1 MQVQVRTVNA
11 FVEAGQGGNPAGVVV
26 EADGLEAGQKL
37 AIAARMGLSE
47 TAFVSRSDSAA
58 FKLEFFTPTRQ
69 IAHCGHA
76 TVATFSLLRQL
87 GRVGEGWSSKETLD
101 GRRDILLVGDSAF
114 MEQRAPRYTELAA
127 EPQVLAELLA
137 ALDIAPEQLA
147 PDLLPT
153 QVDTGGAFILVPL
166 RGETD
171 VAGLRPDQARL
182 ERLSERL
189 DLIGFYAFSTATR
202 VPGRA
207 AGARMFAP
215 RYGIAE
221 ESATGMAAGP
231 LACFLYTRMGHREPN
246 MAIEQGYL
254 MQPPSPSL
262 IQVELD
268 VQAGQIQRLM
278 AGGQAR
284 VMDEQTLDL

>member
-1 MQVQVRTVNA
+1 MQVQVRVVNA
-11 FVEAGQGGNPAGVVV
+11 FVEGGQGGNPAGVVLD
-26 EADGLEAGQKL
+26 ADALGAQQKL
-37 AIAARMGLSE
+37 AIAARVGLSE
-47 TAFVSRSDSAA
+47 TAFVSRSQCAA

-76 TVATFSLLRQL
+76 TVATFALLHQL

-101 GRRDILLVGDSAF
+101 GTRDILLAGDSAF
-114 MEQRAPRYTELAA
+114 MEQRAPSY
-127 EPQVLAELLA
+127 AELGGEDVAEVLA
-137 ALDIAPEQLA
+137 ALGLDPRDLVEG
-147 PDLLPT
+147 LLPT
-153 QVDTGGAFILVPL
+153 RVDTGGAFILLPL
-166 RGETD
+166 RGEAE

-189 DLIGFYAFSTATR
+189 DLIGVYAFSRVTR
-202 VPGRA
+202 LPGRA

-231 LACFLYTRMGHREPN
+231 LACFLHDRMGL
-246 MAIEQGYL
+246 AQSQLSIEQGYL

-262 IQVELD
+262 IRVELNLQD
-268 VQAGQIQRLM
+268 GRIQGLM

-284 VMDEQTLDL
+284 VMNEVTFEL